1 MSRRSLRTF
10 LALVGSAA
18 AAAAVA
24 SPASATG
31 STTASTLDATAEPA
45 VLAAAQES
53 LSQRLGESYA
63 SSWLDGD
70 GKFVV
75 GTTDASRTRDIRAAG
90 AVPKVVEHSAA
101 ELAGVQSTLDGR
113 AGSVPDSVTGWYVDV
128 TTNDVVVS
136 VLHNDPAGV
145 AWANSAGSA
154 AVRVEPTTQANHPKW
169 NLIGGQAIYF
179 GGGRCSIGFNARNSA
194 GTRYVITAGHCTE
207 LGGSVTGTGGA
218 IGSVSGSS
226 FPGNDYGVIRVTSS
240 SAVSTP
246 LVDRWSSGS
255 DVTVAGSTVSP
266 VGSRI
271 CRSGSTTG
279 WRCGTVGAFNQTV
292 NYGGGDIV
300 YGLTRTSA
308 CAEPG
313 DSGGSVVSDPGSGT
327 RVQAQG
333 MTSGGSG
340 NCSTGGTTFFQPVR
354 EALNAY
360 GLTLYTG

>member
-1 MSRRSLRTF
+1 MSRRSLRTI

-18 AAAAVA
+18 AAVAVA
-24 SPASATG
+24 SPASATQV
-31 STTASTLDATAEPA
+31 STLDSSAEPTA
-45 VLAAAQES
+45 LAAAQES
-53 LSQRLGESYA
+53 LSQRLGAAYA
-63 SSWLDGD
+63 SSWIDSTT

-75 GTTDASRTRDIRAAG
+75 GTTDAARAAEIRSAG
-90 AVPKVVEHSAA
+90 AVPKVVENSAA
-101 ELAGVQSTLDGR
+101 ELADVQSTLDKR
-113 AGSVPDSVTGWYVDV
+113 ANSVPDSVTGWYVDV
-128 TTNDVVVS
+128 TTNEVVVS
-136 VLHNDPAGV
+136 VLHNDAAGV
-145 AWANSAGSA
+145 AWASAAGSS
-154 AVRVEPTTQANHPKW
+154 VRVEPTTQANHPKW

-179 GGGRCSIGFNARNSA
+179 GGGRCSIGFNARNSS
-194 GTRYVITAGHCTE
+194 GTRYIITAGHCTE
-207 LGGSVTGTGGA
+207 IGGNVTGTGGA
-218 IGSVSGSS
+218 IGPVAGSS
-226 FPGNDYGVIRVTSS
+226 FPGNDYGRIQVTSS
-240 SAVSTP
+240 AAVSTP

-340 NCSTGGTTFFQPVR
+340 NCSSGGTTFFQPVN
-354 EALNAY
+354 EALSAY

>member
-1 MSRRSLRTF
+1 MSRRSLRTI
-10 LALVGSAA
+10 LALAGSAA
-18 AAAAVA
+18 VAVAVA
-24 SPASATG
+24 SPVSATE
-31 STTASTLDATAEPA
+31 ASTLDSTADTAT
-45 VLAAAQES
+45 LAAAQQS

-63 SSWLDGD
+63 SSWLDAN

-75 GTTDASRTRDIRAAG
+75 GTTDASRTGEIRSAG
-90 AVPKVVEHSAA
+90 AVAKVVKNSAA
-101 ELAGVQSTLDGR
+101 KLAGVQSTLDNR

-145 AWANSAGSA
+145 AWANSAGSD
-154 AVRVEPTTQANHPKW
+154 AVRVQPTTQANHPKW

-179 GGGRCSIGFNARNSA
+179 GGGRCSIGFNARNSS
-194 GTRYVITAGHCTE
+194 GTRYVITAGHCTD
-207 LGGSVTGTGGA
+207 LGGSVTGTGGS
-218 IGSVSGSS
+218 IGTVSGSS
-226 FPGNDYGVIRVTSS
+226 FPGNDYGAIRVTSS

-246 LVDRWSSGS
+246 LVDRWNSGS
-255 DVTVAGSTVSP
+255 DVTVGGSAVSP

-279 WRCGTVGAFNQTV
+279 WRCGTVGALNQTV

-340 NCSTGGTTFFQPVR
+340 NCSVGGTTFFQPVN
-354 EALNAY
+354 EALSAY